1 MELSVPLGGYEIT
14 PGRNSKDPF
23 LPCEHERGLDYVL
36 LLSLGRAPSLVPF
49 FPETQAVSSQLFL
62 FFHYLLWQNVKQ
74 MLGNMTT
81 LQITKFLSLLLPHV
95 ILRAYGLFPF
105 SKCQRDCMPMYM
117 YDECI
122 FWLVISLAKQF
133 ISPLETQQVSDLFAS
148 SQFYGPVSIHRVPF
162 ETQF

>member
-62 FFHYLLWQNVKQ
+62 FFHYLLWQNVK
-74 MLGNMTT
+74 
-81 LQITKFLSLLLPHV
+81 
-95 ILRAYGLFPF
+95 
-105 SKCQRDCMPMYM
+105 
-117 YDECI
+117 
-122 FWLVISLAKQF
+122 
-133 ISPLETQQVSDLFAS
+133 
-148 SQFYGPVSIHRVPF
+148 
-162 ETQF
+162 